1 MSKKN
6 RVAQSAV
13 MISICTLVSKFL
25 GFLREV
31 MIASKFG
38 SGMETDTYFVAMT
51 ATVIIVGTLGS
62 ALNTTLIPIFSE
74 VGERYGH
81 KGKLVYL
88 NNIMNL
94 VLIVTLLMMAFGFF
108 GAPLIV
114 KILAKGFEGEQFHLA
129 VKLNRIGL
137 PIVMLLGFTHVL
149 AGFLN
154 SNQIFGPPAI
164 AGVPYNIV
172 FLIYL
177 SLFAISPKVET
188 LMLITGLA
196 TFFQFLIHI
205 PAIKHMGYKFKPGV
219 NLKDPFLRKAMI
231 LVGPVLLGS
240 AVQQI
245 NVIIDRTLASELRDG
260 SLSALTYA
268 SRINEMV
275 IAVFVMA
282 ITTVVFPML
291 SNAFAKDDTE
301 GVKEIL
307 GQGVNVILLVTVP
320 ATIGMILL
328 AKPVVHLFFER
339 GAFTSDATNMT
350 SIALIFYSVGLVGSS
365 LRLMLNRVY
374 YSFQDT
380 VTPMKNGAIA
390 VVINIIFNL
399 ILVRKMEH
407 AGLALA
413 TSISATATT
422 ILLFL
427 SLRKKIGPIGLGQY
441 LNAFLKTTLA
451 SLIMGFVVYV
461 IYYKIGSF
469 LPEGKIIQMAILLLS
484 VLGGMV
490 TYFCMCILLKVEELQ
505 LVISKIFRK

>member
-6 RVAQSAV
+6 TLAKSAA
-13 MISICTLVSKFL
+13 MISIFTLVSKFL

-81 KGKLVYL
+81 RGKLLYL
-88 NNIMNL
+88 NNILSL
-94 VLIVTLLMMAFGFF
+94 VLITTILMMVLGFI
-108 GAPLIV
+108 GSPLVV
-114 KILAKGFEGEQFHLA
+114 KILAKGFEGDQFHLA
-129 VKLNRIGL
+129 VRLNRIGL

-164 AGVPYNIV
+164 GGIPYNIV

-177 SLFAISPKVET
+177 FIFAASPKIES
-188 LMLITGLA
+188 LMFITVVA
-196 TFFQFLIHI
+196 TFFQFLIHV
-205 PAIKHMGYKFKPGV
+205 PAVRHMGYRFRPKV
-219 NLKDPFLRKAMI
+219 NLRDPFLRKAMVLI
-231 LVGPVLLGS
+231 GPVLLGS

-245 NVIIDRTLASELRDG
+245 NLVIDKTLASELAEG

-291 SNAFAKDDTE
+291 ADAFAKDDTDQ
-301 GVKEIL
+301 VKGIL
-307 GQGVNVILLVTVP
+307 SQGVNIILLITVP
-320 ATIGMILL
+320 ATIGIILL

-339 GAFTSDATNMT
+339 GAFTPEATHMT
-350 SIALIFYSVGLVGSS
+350 SIALIFYSMGLVGSS

-380 VTPMKNGAIA
+380 MTPMKNGAIA
-390 VVINIIFNL
+390 VVINVVLNL
-399 ILVRKMEH
+399 VLIKKMDH
-407 AGLALA
+407 GGLALA
-413 TSISATATT
+413 TSISATITT

-427 SLRKKIGPIGLGQY
+427 SLRKKIGSIGLSDY
-441 LNAFLKTTLA
+441 FNCFLKTALA
-451 SLIMGFVVYV
+451 SLVMGFVVYL
-461 IYYKIGSF
+461 IYFKLGSF
-469 LPEGKIIQMAILLLS
+469 LPAKKILQTLMLVLS
-484 VLGGMV
+484 VVAGIG
-490 TYFCMCILLKVEELQ
+490 TYFGMCLLLKVDELQ
-505 LVISKIFRK
+505 LIISKLLRR

>member
-1 MSKKN
+1 MSEKN
-6 RVAQSAV
+6 RVAQSAI
-13 MISICTLVSKFL
+13 MISVFTLISKFL
-25 GFLREV
+25 GFIREV

-74 VGERYGH
+74 VGEKYGH

-88 NNIMNL
+88 NNIINL
-94 VLIVTLLMMAFGFF
+94 VIIVTIIMMVLGFI
-108 GAPLIV
+108 GAPLVV

-137 PIVMLLGFTHVL
+137 PIVMILGLTHVL

-154 SNQIFGPPAI
+154 GNQIFGPPAI
-164 AGVPYNIV
+164 AGIPYNIV

-177 SLFAISPKVET
+177 SLFAAIPKIET
-188 LMLITGLA
+188 LMLITVFA
-196 TFFQFLIHI
+196 TFFQFLIHV
-205 PAIKHMGYKFKPGV
+205 PAVKHMRYKFKPRV
-219 NLKDPFLRKAMI
+219 DFKDPFLRKAMI
-231 LVGPVLLGS
+231 LIGPVLLGS

-245 NVIIDRTLASELRDG
+245 NVVIDRTLASELAHG

-291 SNAFAKDDTE
+291 SNAFAKDDTD

-307 GQGVNVILLVTVP
+307 SQGVNIILLVTVP

-328 AKPVVHLFFER
+328 AEPVVYLFFQR
-339 GAFTSDATNMT
+339 GAFTEGATNMT
-350 SIALIFYSVGLVGSS
+350 SIALIFYSIGLVGSS

-380 VTPMKNGAIA
+380 LTPMKNGAIA
-390 VVINIIFNL
+390 VVVNIVFNL
-399 ILVRKMEH
+399 ILIRSMGH
-407 AGLALA
+407 GGLALA
-413 TSISATATT
+413 TSISATVTT
-422 ILLFL
+422 ILLFI
-427 SLRKKIGPIGLGQY
+427 SLRQKIGPIGLSGY
-441 LNAFLKTTLA
+441 FNSFLKTTLA

-461 IYYKIGSF
+461 IYYR
-469 LPEGKIIQMAILLLS
+469 
-484 VLGGMV
+484 LGGLLPDKKLVQMLMLLV
-490 TYFCMCILLKVEELQ
+490 SIMGGMLTYFGMCIILKIKELQ
-505 LVISKIFRK
+505 LVMDKLFKK